1 MGERN
6 RIEVSKREARTWHWQ
21 TARSLGLDQ
30 GMILWQ
36 FARPG
41 RSGEA
46 REGPRASKR
55 RADSN
60 GIDVLEVIALRRGS
74 RADVEQAVVQRF
86 RAAGY
91 EPPIPGRSP
100 SRWWPDPGRA
110 RTPRLAATAADA
122 GQQIEGTWVVVPPDM
137 TGLRFLL
144 QRGTASG
151 PDGSRVSAVQ
161 AQRRRAR
168 AATRRTL
175 RSGERPLAWRIAAFP
190 LVVLGTLL
198 VVGVMAIGLPLLERR
213 VRRDF
218 ERHVQRL
225 GLAHGTVVRDRL
237 IPGVFASGGRAIETF
252 VPGPWQDVFRDVRD
266 RAYACGY
273 NVESFGPD
281 AAARR
286 SAPAA
291 IPDAPPQNLQLVPP
305 SWAGGAQGQVTFP
318 RLSVSV
324 YPAGDRLGPNG
335 PQVPSMQTGLI
346 LVL

>member
-1 MGERN
+1 MGVRN
-6 RIEVSKREARTWHWQ
+6 RIEVSQREARTWHWQ

-36 FARPG
+36 FARE
-41 RSGEA
+41 GEA
-46 REGPRASKR
+46 RAGPRASKR
-55 RADSN
+55 HAPSS

-74 RADVEQAVVQRF
+74 RADVEQAVFERL

-91 EPPIPGRSP
+91 QPAIPGRSP
-100 SRWWPDPGRA
+100 SGWWSDPGRA
-110 RTPRLAATAADA
+110 GTPRLAASAASA
-122 GQQIEGTWVVVPPDM
+122 GQPIEGTWVVVPPDM

-151 PDGSRVSAVQ
+151 PDETRVSAVH
-161 AQRRRAR
+161 AQKRRAR
-168 AATRRTL
+168 AATQRGR
-175 RSGERPLAWRIAAFP
+175 RSGERPRAWRIAAFP
-190 LVVLGTLL
+190 LVVLGTLV
-198 VVGVMAIGLPLLERR
+198 VVGHMAIGLPLLEWR

-237 IPGVFASGGRAIETF
+237 IPGVFASSGRAIETF

-273 NVESFGPD
+273 NVESFGRD
-281 AAARR
+281 AATLR

-291 IPDAPPQNLQLVPP
+291 IPDVPAQNLELVPP
-305 SWAGGAQGQVTFP
+305 SWAGNTQGQVTFP
-318 RLSVSV
+318 RLRVSV

-335 PQVPSMQTGLI
+335 PQVPTMQTGLI